1 MSHIYRAYH
10 AIQGLTNREGLSTNA
25 VFGFTTMLRKL
36 IAEERPEF
44 IGVAIDPPGPT
55 IRHEQFE
62 EYKATRAPMP
72 EDLKEQ
78 IPLILEVC
86 RAFRIP
92 ILTFEN
98 YEADDVIGTLA
109 DKAASHG
116 LDVVIVTIDKDLFQL
131 VNDRI
136 QVLDTR
142 SMKRFNAAA
151 VQEKLGVPP
160 ERVVD
165 VLSLVGD
172 SSDNIPGAAG
182 IGAVGAQSL
191 IREFGSLENLL
202 ERRQEVARKS
212 YRESLMQN
220 EAAIIQ
226 SRELLSIHRNLP
238 IDLDLDQLRLSEPD
252 SEAAAAL
259 FAKLGFNSLLEEFL
273 SAEQSSEE
281 TSYEEVRTSE
291 ELTRRLENLRGR
303 CYSAAVKYSPGSRP
317 EIEPEALAICMGRG
331 QGWYAA
337 SEAVRAAG
345 DRIFELL
352 LGDGRPVFHD
362 LKPLLSW
369 GRQRGRRLAGD
380 PADTMLM
387 AYLLSPHDSNY
398 SLEHLAL
405 KRLQYRFREAPPRK
419 SLFEEPSP
427 HQLSERADVTL
438 RLFQQLEPELEATG
452 LAELCREIE
461 IPLVEVL
468 ADMEVTGVQVDAGA
482 LQEMSVEFEGQIER
496 LTAEIFALAGEEFN
510 LNSPKQLAEVLFERL
525 QLPTSRKTG
534 KAGHYSTGVEVLE
547 ELAVKHE
554 IAQRILDY
562 RELTKLKNTYL
573 DALPKLVHPS
583 TGRIHTSFNQM
594 VTATGRLSSSNPNLQ
609 NIPIRGELGRR
620 IRRAFVARP
629 GFQILAAD
637 YSQIELRV
645 MAHLSGDPV
654 LTESFRRGEDIHQR
668 TALEVFGEASGL
680 DPQEL
685 RRRAKI
691 INFGIMYGLSA
702 FGLAKSLKIDRTE
715 AQQIIDDYFRRYQGV
730 QRWIDQTV
738 QFVEEKGYVVTLFG
752 RIRHIPEIRSKNW
765 NLREFAKRTAINAPI
780 QGTSADLIK
789 KAMVAI
795 FDRLEKVCHQ
805 SKLVLQVHDELVFE
819 VVEEKADAVREMVVE
834 EMEGA
839 ARLDVPLQ
847 VDVGSGK
854 SWYEAK

>member
-1 MSHIYRAYH
+1 
-10 AIQGLTNREGLSTNA
+10 
-25 VFGFTTMLRKL
+25 
-36 IAEERPEF
+36 
-44 IGVAIDPPGPT
+44 
-55 IRHEQFE
+55 
-62 EYKATRAPMP
+62 
-72 EDLKEQ
+72 
-78 IPLILEVC
+78 
-86 RAFRIP
+86 
-92 ILTFEN
+92 
-98 YEADDVIGTLA
+98 
-109 DKAASHG
+109 
-116 LDVVIVTIDKDLFQL
+116 
-131 VNDRI
+131 
-136 QVLDTR
+136 
-142 SMKRFNAAA
+142 
-151 VQEKLGVPP
+151 
-160 ERVVD
+160 
-165 VLSLVGD
+165 SLVGD
-172 SSDNIPGAAG
+172 SSDNIPGAPG
-182 IGAVGAQSL
+182 IGAVGAKSL

-202 ERRQEVARKS
+202 ERRSAVARKS
-212 YRESLMQN
+212 YRESLMEN
-220 EAAIIQ
+220 EALIMQ
-226 SRELLSIHRNLP
+226 SRDLLSIHRNLP
-238 IDLDLDQLRLSEPD
+238 IKLDLDQLRLSEPD

-259 FAKLGFNSLLEEFL
+259 FARLGFNSLLEEFL
-273 SAEQSSEE
+273 AAERAFEE
-281 TSYEEVRTSE
+281 TSYEEVQTAE
-291 ELTRRLENLRGR
+291 ELIRRLESLKGC
-303 CYSAAVKYSPGSRP
+303 CYSIAVKYTPGGQT
-317 EIEPEALAICMGRG
+317 EAEPEALAVCTSRG

-337 SEAVRAAG
+337 SEAVRGAG
-345 DRIFELL
+345 DTIFDLL

-369 GRQRGRRLAGD
+369 GRRRGRRLAGD
-380 PADTMLM
+380 PSDTMLT
-387 AYLLSPHDSNY
+387 AYLLSPHSSNF

-405 KRLQYRFREAPPRK
+405 ERLQYRFRETPPRK
-419 SLFEEPSP
+419 SLFEETSP
-427 HQLSERADVTL
+427 HQLTERADVTL
-438 RLFQQLEPELEATG
+438 RLFEKLEPELEATG

-468 ADMEVTGVQVDAGA
+468 ADMEVTGVQVDAGI
-482 LQEMSVEFEGQIER
+482 LQEMSAEFEGQLER
-496 LTAEIFALAGEEFN
+496 LREAIFALAGEEFN

-525 QLPTSRKTG
+525 RLPTSRRTG

-547 ELAVKHE
+547 ELAVEHE
-554 IAQRILDY
+554 IAQKILDY

-609 NIPIRGELGRR
+609 NVPIRGELGRR

-668 TALEVFGEASGL
+668 TAREVFGEASGL

-715 AQQIIDDYFRRYQGV
+715 AQTFINEYFQRYQGV
-730 QRWIDQTV
+730 QRWIDQTL
-738 QFVEEKGYVVTLFG
+738 QFVQEKGYVVTLFG
-752 RIRHIPEIRSKNW
+752 RIRHIPEVRSKNW

-795 FDRLEKVCHQ
+795 FDRLEKESRR

-819 VVEEKADAVREMVVE
+819 VAEREAKAVREMVVE
-834 EMEGA
+834 EMEGVV
-839 ARLDVPLQ
+839 RLDVPLQ
-847 VDVGSGK
+847 VDVGIGR